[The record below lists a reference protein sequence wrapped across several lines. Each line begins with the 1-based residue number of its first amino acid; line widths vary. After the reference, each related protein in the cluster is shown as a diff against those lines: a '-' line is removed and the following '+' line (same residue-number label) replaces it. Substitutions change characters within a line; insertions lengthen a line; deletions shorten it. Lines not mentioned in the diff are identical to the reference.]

1 MQLKNLGDR
10 RMVMSYL
17 RQHQEVTDLYMV
29 PDTDYTAETDEIFRY
44 CEDHMIRFYALP
56 VFMEFLTKR
65 MELSH
70 LGSTM
75 LLSVRNEPLQ
85 DPVNRGVKRLFDILT
100 SGLFLL
106 TVFPIVYL
114 IAGIIIKI
122 QSPGPILF
130 KQKAERTGRKR
141 VLLPEVQKHAHQQR
155 QRPHTSHQE
164 RPAQIQIRQP
174 DA

>member
-1 MQLKNLGDR
+1 MGHPWNLEDIYHTLNDHSLGFKILGIFTRKELPEDMQLKNLGDR

-85 DPVNRGVKRLFDILT
+85 DPVNRGSNDFSI
-100 SGLFLL
+100 F
-106 TVFPIVYL
+106 
-114 IAGIIIKI
+114 
-122 QSPGPILF
+122 
-130 KQKAERTGRKR
+130 
-141 VLLPEVQKHAHQQR
+141 
-155 QRPHTSHQE
+155 
-164 RPAQIQIRQP
+164 
-174 DA
+174 

>member
-17 RQHQEVTDLYMV
+17 RQHQEVTDLYML

-85 DPVNRGVKRLFDILT
+85 DPVNRGVKLLCDILT
-100 SGLFLL
+100 SELFLL
-106 TVFPIVYL
+106 NVFQIV
-114 IAGIIIKI
+114 
-122 QSPGPILF
+122 
-130 KQKAERTGRKR
+130 
-141 VLLPEVQKHAHQQR
+141 
-155 QRPHTSHQE
+155 
-164 RPAQIQIRQP
+164 
-174 DA
+174 

>member
-85 DPVNRGVKRLFDILT
+85 RPGEPRGSNGFSI
-100 SGLFLL
+100 F
-106 TVFPIVYL
+106 
-114 IAGIIIKI
+114 
-122 QSPGPILF
+122 
-130 KQKAERTGRKR
+130 
-141 VLLPEVQKHAHQQR
+141 
-155 QRPHTSHQE
+155 
-164 RPAQIQIRQP
+164 
-174 DA
+174 